1 MQTFE
6 DLIFDYN
13 LDFFEPIVVGVSY
26 GPDSMALLDR
36 LIKIGF
42 KKIFVAHIH
51 HGLRVASDDEE
62 KGLRQFCLEK
72 NIPIYVH
79 HLEPTKD
86 HSNLEDRLRSAR
98 YTFFQKIYHSV
109 KAQAL
114 FLGHHANEQVEVGL
128 KRIFEGA
135 SLASLSGM
143 RTKTFLNEMWV
154 YRPQLFEQK
163 DFLTQYL
170 ENNKIPYAIDP
181 TNLDGPYLRAKMR
194 SKMIPFLEEVF
205 GKKIQGNV
213 LRFMDEM
220 RELELY
226 LSKKVEYAMNSSISG
241 PYGIF
246 FPKEALDR
254 LENFELGFLL
264 TKAGI
269 RLHET
274 RNRII
279 EHLQKNDFGKKV
291 IDQNT
296 LAFIEKKGL
305 FILEEELKPKSVFFD
320 QPKKGWLSF
329 WKGES
334 GYFNPKEK
342 GGWIPIS
349 QLNATC
355 RKKIFKR
362 YSEQKIPIFLRNFVY
377 VLEHQ
382 GKVIYEFLT
391 L

>member
-6 DLIFDYN
+6 DLIFDSN
-13 LDFFEPIVVGVSY
+13 LDFFEPILVGVSF

-36 LIKIGF
+36 LIAIGF
-42 KKIFVAHIH
+42 KKVFVAHIH
-51 HGLRVASDDEE
+51 HGLREASDEE
-62 KGLRQFCLEK
+62 ENRLRLFCHEN
-72 NIPIYVH
+72 NIPLYVH
-79 HLEPTKD
+79 HLEPLKD
-86 HSNLEDRLRSAR
+86 YNNLEDRLRNAR
-98 YTFFQKIYHSV
+98 YTFFQKIYQSI

-135 SLASLSGM
+135 SLPSLSGM
-143 RTKTFLNEMWV
+143 RPKTYLHEMWV
-154 YRPQLFEQK
+154 CRPQLYDQK
-163 DFLTQYL
+163 DFLIDYL
-170 ENNKIPYAIDP
+170 EKKKIPYAIDP
-181 TNLDGPYLRAKMR
+181 TNFDGPYLRAKMR
-194 SKMIPFLEEVF
+194 SKMIPFLEETF
-205 GKKIQGNV
+205 EKKIQGNV
-213 LRFMDEM
+213 LRFMEEM
-220 RELELY
+220 KELELY
-226 LSKKVEYAMNSSISG
+226 LCKKVENAMKSSISG
-241 PYGIF
+241 PYGNF
-246 FPKEALDR
+246 YPKDTLDP

-279 EHLQKNDFGKKV
+279 NHLKKNDFGKKV
-291 IDQNT
+291 MDQNT
-296 LAFIEKKGL
+296 LAFIEKNGL
-305 FILEEELKPKSVFFD
+305 FILKQELKPNSVFFD

-334 GYFNPKEK
+334 GYFNPGNK
-342 GGWIPIS
+342 GGWVPIS
-349 QLNATC
+349 QLNTTC

>member
-13 LDFFEPIVVGVSY
+13 LDFFEPIVVGVSF

-36 LIKIGF
+36 LITIGF
-42 KKIFVAHIH
+42 KKVFVAHIH
-51 HGLRVASDDEE
+51 HGLRKASDDEE
-62 KGLRQFCLEK
+62 KCLRQFCLEK

-79 HLEPTKD
+79 HLEPIKD
-86 HSNLEDRLRSAR
+86 YSNLEDQLRGAR
-98 YTFFQKIYHSV
+98 YTFFQQIYHSV

-163 DFLTQYL
+163 DFLIGYL
-170 ENNKIPYAIDP
+170 EKKKIPSAIDP
-181 TNLDGPYLRAKMR
+181 TNFDGPCLRAKMR
-194 SKMIPFLEEVF
+194 SKMIPFLEEIF
-205 GKKIQGNV
+205 EKKIQGNV
-213 LRFMDEM
+213 LRFMGEM

-226 LSKKVEYAMNSSISG
+226 LGKKVEGAMNSSIGG
-241 PYGIF
+241 PYGNF
-246 FPKEALDR
+246 FPKEALDP
-254 LENFELGFLL
+254 LENFELDFLL

-274 RNRII
+274 KNRII
-279 EHLQKNDFGKKV
+279 GHLRKNDFGKKV
-291 IDQNT
+291 IDTST

-305 FILEEELKPKSVFFD
+305 FILKQELKPNVLFFE
-320 QPKKGWLSF
+320 QPRKGWLSF

-334 GYFNPKEK
+334 GYFNPEK
-342 GGWIPIS
+342 KGDWIPVS
-349 QLNATC
+349 KLNATC